1 MIVVEVLVPMIF
13 FATVFGILFLF
24 FSTRNRERLAMI
36 EKGVDPS
43 IFTTKLSRIGIKIGL
58 LAVGIALGVLFGQLI
73 RHTTNM
79 DEEPATISMIFLFA
93 GAGLVVEH
101 FLARKEKQA

>member
-1 MIVVEVLVPMIF
+1 
-13 FATVFGILFLF
+13 
-24 FSTRNRERLAMI
+24 
-36 EKGVDPS
+36 
-43 IFTTKLSRIGIKIGL
+43 

-101 FLARKEKQA
+101 FLAKKETQS

>member
-1 MIVVEVLVPMIF
+1 MLLVEVLVPMSV
-13 FATVFGILFLF
+13 FATIFGVLFMF

-43 IFTTKLSRIGIKIGL
+43 MFTTRYNRIGIKIGL
-58 LAVGIALGVLFGQLI
+58 LAVGISLGVLFAQLI
-73 RHTTNM
+73 VHTTKM
-79 DEEPATISMIFLFA
+79 EEEPATVSMIFLFA

-101 FLARKEKQA
+101 FLAKKEKQA